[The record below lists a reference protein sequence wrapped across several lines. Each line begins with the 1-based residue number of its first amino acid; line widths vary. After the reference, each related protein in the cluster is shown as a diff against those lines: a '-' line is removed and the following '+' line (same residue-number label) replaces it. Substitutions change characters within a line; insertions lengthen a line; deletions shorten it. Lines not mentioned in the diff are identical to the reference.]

1 VRRTKELLE
10 MIEMGD
16 FENRWPQA
24 MSGGQRQRVALVRA
38 LASEPRLL
46 LLDEPFGALDPR
58 IRGEL
63 RREVRSLIRRIG
75 ITAIFVTHDQ
85 EEAWEISDYVAVFN
99 KCALLLSVL
108 WTGVCSGRDS
118 LPIREP

>member
-1 VRRTKELLE
+1 VEL
-10 MIEMGD
+10 GD
-16 FENRWPQA
+16 FEDRWPAA

-38 LASEPRLL
+38 LAAEPRLL

-63 RREVRSLIRRIG
+63 RRELRSLINRIG

-85 EEAWEISDYVAVFN
+85 EEAFEISDNVAIFN
-99 KCALLLSVL
+99 KYAYALRPSA
-108 WTGVCSGRDS
+108 
-118 LPIREP
+118 

>member
-1 VRRTKELLE
+1 MCCRTTELLQLVE
-10 MIEMGD
+10 MEE
-16 FENRWPQA
+16 FENRWPQSL
-24 MSGGQRQRVALVRA
+24 SGGQRQRVALARA

-63 RREVRSLIRRIG
+63 RRELRSLIRSIG

-85 EEAWEISDYVAVFN
+85 EEAWEISDNVALFN
-99 KCALLLSVL
+99 KCGAPPGLPCAHASVKGL
-108 WTGVCSGRDS
+108 
-118 LPIREP
+118 